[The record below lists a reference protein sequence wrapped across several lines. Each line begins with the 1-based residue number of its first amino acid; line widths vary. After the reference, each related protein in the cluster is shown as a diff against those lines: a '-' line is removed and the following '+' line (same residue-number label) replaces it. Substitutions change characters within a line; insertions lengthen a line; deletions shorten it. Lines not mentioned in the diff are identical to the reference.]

1 MKMEIQKQMK
11 DDNDNKTLATKQ
23 IQEQQTTKQEQQ
35 GNINITQNMNTKENM
50 NIQNG
55 IMIKQTSFSYFGLFV
70 FCFHVVFHF
79 VFVF

>member
-35 GNINITQNMNTKENM
+35 GNRSITQNMNTKGENT
-50 NIQNG
+50 IV
-55 IMIKQTSFSYFGLFV
+55 KQKQK
-70 FCFHVVFHF
+70 
-79 VFVF
+79 